1 MKIEDLKK
9 ILREYKNEINC
20 KYPDSMFCE
29 DNYNN
34 LSNKDKLILELFEYI
49 IDYLEERELK
59 NSGYYD

>member
-1 MKIEDLKK
+1 MEIEDLKK

-34 LSNKDKLILELFEYI
+34 LSNKDKLMLELLEYI